1 MADHGRGRF
10 LLRRAT
16 RVACLLL
23 LLAAAGSA
31 AAWQEPAPAQEAPA
45 VAEPSVPGLVIEHY
59 RSSIVVAPDGSF
71 TRDTAAQVRVATSDG
86 LAEAGTLRLPFERD
100 LETLTVRYVRVRKAN
115 GTVVETPV
123 NTAIDVPE
131 EITREA
137 PAYTDLYER
146 HINVRGL
153 ALGDV
158 IEYDV
163 RSEKRPLL
171 GGHVTLEEE
180 WLVGEAVVDGEVT
193 LSVPTAMGL
202 IVRTHATQPATAAQG
217 NRTVYRWI
225 VSHPGPWTP
234 EEVEDLIVARRTR
247 RAAVQVSSFRS
258 WAQVGEAIRE
268 LWRDRAVLTPEIR
281 AKAETLVN
289 GKATDEAKIAA
300 IYDFV
305 SRDVRYVAVSFG
317 VGRLQPHPAADVLR
331 NGFGDCKDKH
341 VLLEA
346 LLRAAGFESSP
357 VLVAPG
363 MFLDATVPSTLQ
375 FSHVITRV
383 ETSRGPVWLD
393 GTVAPAP
400 VGYLPY
406 TERDIDALLVPA
418 TGVAALVRT
427 PTEIPRPSGSRIT
440 ITGTLDARGTLSARV
455 ESAVSGD
462 LEFGLRSVLR
472 LLPESQR
479 VEVMRQGVVRAY
491 GGTVTDVVLSD
502 VDDVSGPFTL
512 SASVSVADYS
522 RWTTGWVQPLL
533 PPVALPDV
541 PTGRA
546 ARHPVDFGFTA
557 DVTTTSRL
565 QLPEGYDAEIDG
577 KPAFERSVS
586 NAAGQYRLVMT
597 IENGVLVANSSSQV
611 SPSLL
616 PTALFSD
623 YAEYRKV
630 ATTGAP
636 FVRLRDAWPWTS
648 VSVARFENPEGQ
660 NPQATQLVAQARRS
674 TPSVAVGLLRKA
686 VAIEPTHPSAWSLLG
701 EAVSRT
707 DPRDDAQLL
716 MRRQIEVAPS
726 SDAYKRIGTTYMSH
740 LRWGVAITAF
750 SEGMEKYPG
759 DRDMPAL
766 LGEALLNDGRAPE
779 AVPVL
784 EAEAGRRPRSSRLQL
799 ALGRAYL
806 RTGRIDEGV
815 AALHAAVV
823 REAGPNIWSVA
834 AHELASVA
842 RDLPRARDYAERAI
856 ARTLTENEANEFVK
870 LGSGAGTATQR
881 LAFYYEALGRVLA
894 AQEEFDRGATFCQ
907 AAWDLSLRSRAA
919 ECLANIARAR
929 KDAAGVE
936 RFTTFIRYGRP
947 SYAPAGVWDRG
958 PEIKPVI
965 PTPPA
970 EARANLQASLEIE
983 AARTFTVPRPRGASG
998 RGNFEI
1004 ITGPDGVVREA
1015 RLFSSAPEYEAMVGD
1030 LLGLVV
1036 GPVLPEGANARLIR
1050 IARVVCDD
1058 GLPAGSVT
1066 TSTVTR
1072 VGPLTSRQRD
1082 SAPAASSPAAAC
1094 SMRVE

>member
-1 MADHGRGRF
+1 MAVHCSGRSPF
-10 LLRRAT
+10 RRAT
-16 RVACLLL
+16 HVACLVLT
-23 LLAAAGSA
+23 LAATGSP
-31 AAWQEPAPAQEAPA
+31 AAWQDPAPAQEAPA
-45 VAEPSVPGLVIEHY
+45 AVESSSPPVVIEHY
-59 RSSIVVAPDGSF
+59 RSAIVVAPDGST
-71 TRDTAAQVRVATSDG
+71 TRDTAARVRVATSDG
-86 LAEAGTLRLPFERD
+86 LAEAGTMRLPFERD
-100 LETLTVRYVRVRKAN
+100 METLTVRYVRVRKAN
-115 GTVVETPV
+115 GGVVETPV
-123 NTAIDVPE
+123 DTAIDVPDD
-131 EITREA
+131 ITREA
-137 PAYTDLYER
+137 PSYTDLYER

-171 GGHVTLEEE
+171 PGHFTLEEE

-202 IVRTHATQPATAAQG
+202 IVRTHGQQPATVAQG
-217 NRTVYRWI
+217 ARTVYRWT
-225 VSHPGPWTP
+225 VSHPGGWTP
-234 EEVEDLIVARRTR
+234 EEIEDLIVARRTR

-258 WAQVGEAIRE
+258 WAQVGESVRE
-268 LWRDRAVLTPEIR
+268 LWRDRSAITPEIR
-281 AKAETLVN
+281 EKAGALVS
-289 GKATDEAKIAA
+289 GKGTDAAKIAA

-317 VGRLQPHPAADVLR
+317 VGRLQPHPANDVLR

-363 MFLDATVPSTLQ
+363 MFLDTAVPSTLQ

-383 ETSRGPVWLD
+383 DTAGGPIWLD

-406 TERDIDALLVPA
+406 TERDRDALLVPA
-418 TGVAALVRT
+418 AGVAALVRT
-427 PTEIPRPSGSRIT
+427 PSEIPRPTGTRMT
-440 ITGTLDARGTLSARV
+440 ITGALDARGTLSGRV

-462 LEFGLRSVLR
+462 LEFALRTVLR
-472 LLPESQR
+472 QLPESQR
-479 VEVMRQGVVRAY
+479 VDVMRQGVVRAY
-491 GGTVTDVVLSD
+491 GGTVSDVVVSD
-502 VDDVSGPFTL
+502 IDDVSGPLVVT
-512 SASVSVADYS
+512 ASVSVADYS
-522 RWTTGWVQPLL
+522 RWDTGWIQPLL
-533 PPVALPDV
+533 PPVTLPDV

-546 ARHPVDFGFTA
+546 ARHPFDFGFTTE
-557 DVTTTSRL
+557 VTATSRL

-577 KPAFERSVS
+577 KPSFERSVA
-586 NAAGQYRLVMT
+586 NAAGRHRLVMT
-597 IENGVLVANSSSQV
+597 IEDGVLVADSSMHLSQ
-611 SPSLL
+611 PQL
-616 PTALFSD
+616 PTALFPD

-674 TPSVAVGLLRKA
+674 TSNVAVGLLRKA

-701 EAVSRT
+701 EAISRT
-707 DPRDDAQLL
+707 DPREDAEQI
-716 MRRQIEVAPS
+716 MRRQIDVAS
-726 SDAYKRIGTTYMSH
+726 SADAYKRIGTTYMSH
-740 LRWGVAITAF
+740 LRWGVAIAAF
-750 SEGMEKYPG
+750 REGMAKYPG

-766 LGEALLNDGRAPE
+766 LGEALLNDGRAQE

-806 RTGRIDEGV
+806 RSGRIDEGV

-834 AHELASVA
+834 AHELAGVG
-842 RDLPRARDYAERAI
+842 RDLPRALEYAEQAT
-856 ARTLTENEANEFVK
+856 ARTLTENETNEFAK
-870 LGSGAGTATQR
+870 LGPGAGGAAQR
-881 LAFYYEALGRVLA
+881 LAFYYEALGRVLV
-894 AQEEFDRGATFCQ
+894 AQEAFDRGSVYCQ
-907 AAWDLSLRSRAA
+907 AAWDLGWRKRSA
-919 ECLANIARAR
+919 ECLANIARVR
-929 KDAAGVE
+929 KDAAGVA
-936 RFTTFIRYGRP
+936 RYTAFMRHGT
-947 SYAPAGVWDRG
+947 SFYMPAGAWDRG
-958 PEIKPVI
+958 PDLKPVI

-970 EARANLQASLEIE
+970 EARANYEASLAIE
-983 AARTFTVPRPRGASG
+983 AKRTFKVPRPRGATG
-998 RGNFEI
+998 RGNFEM
-1004 ITGPDGVVREA
+1004 ITGPDGAVREA
-1015 RLFSSAPEYEAMVGD
+1015 RLFSSAPEYEALVGD
-1030 LLGLVV
+1030 LLGRVV
-1036 GPVLPEGANARLIR
+1036 GPVLPEGGNARLIR

-1058 GLPAGSVT
+1058 GLPPGVVT

-1072 VGPLTSRQRD
+1072 MGPLTSRQQET
-1082 SAPAASSPAAAC
+1082 APTPGAAAMC
-1094 SMRVE
+1094 AVRLD